1 MKRLQILFLA
11 LLAGCASSEPR
22 PSSEISEKLEAF
34 NIRSNFVHNFSVTDE
49 RTARS
54 KQVELHQ
61 IDAKAAGGR
70 ELQVS
75 IYKMPSPEKAESL
88 KKEKVAQ
95 ILSVYDSH
103 IDPYFALLTKATVC
117 PEEFQPQQE
126 EKAGT
131 RGSPRLFFLF
141 ANDRNTIGA
150 CTKKIASRRAAI
162 ALVVCE
168 SNFIQVERYTP
179 IQEWSHTD
187 QDDVRS
193 IDCFR

>member
-1 MKRLQILFLA
+1 MKKVQFLFLA

-22 PSSEISEKLEAF
+22 PSSEIAEKLEAF
-34 NIRSNFVHNFSVTDE
+34 NIRSSFFHKFSVTDE

-61 IDAKAAGGR
+61 IDAEAAGGR

-88 KKEKVAQ
+88 KRDKTAQ

-126 EKAGT
+126 EEEGT
-131 RGSPRLFFLF
+131 GGSRRLFFLF

-150 CTKKIASRRAAI
+150 CTKNIASRRAAI
-162 ALVVCE
+162 SLLACE
-168 SNFIQVERYTP
+168 SNFIQVEVYAP
-179 IQEWSHTD
+179 IQEWGSTD